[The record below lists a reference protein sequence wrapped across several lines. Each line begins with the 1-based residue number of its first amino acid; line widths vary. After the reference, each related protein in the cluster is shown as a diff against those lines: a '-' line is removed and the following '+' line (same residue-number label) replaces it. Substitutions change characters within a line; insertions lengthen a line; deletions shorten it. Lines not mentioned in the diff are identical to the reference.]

1 MQQLK
6 NVINVFFLF
15 NAYMQSVSQISTN
28 SPLASL
34 IPVSWII
41 GMGMLFDLI
50 ADLRRW
56 MNDRQV
62 NNYPVR

>member
-1 MQQLK
+1 
-6 NVINVFFLF
+6 
-15 NAYMQSVSQISTN
+15 MQSVSQISTN

-41 GMGMLFDLI
+41 GMGMLFELI

-56 MNDRQV
+56 MSDRQV
-62 NNYPVR
+62 NNYPV

>member
-6 NVINVFFLF
+6 NVINIFFLF
-15 NAYMQSVSQISTN
+15 NSYMQSVSQISTN
-28 SPLASL
+28 SPFASL

-41 GMGMLFDLI
+41 AMGMMFDLI

-56 MNDRQV
+56 MSDRQV
-62 NNYPVR
+62 NNYLVR